1 MLKDPRPCFL
11 LDRVEMMFQLEC
23 LVEQNKNGILS
34 SGSPPVS
41 NLWLPFR
48 ILTASLQSGAQ
59 SFANGTD
66 PWNLPKDLR
75 PEDSERSK
83 DLHFPLAPHSRSLWP
98 GGLVWV
104 YFFLPW
110 RKLAR
115 TSLVK
120 MGPARLNKISQGVLR
135 KSELQNTECSKCL
148 RKLAHAGI
156 FSHEDSCCASWKS
169 FSV

>member
-83 DLHFPLAPHSRSLWP
+83 DLHFPLAPHSRSL
-98 GGLVWV
+98 
-104 YFFLPW
+104 
-110 RKLAR
+110 
-115 TSLVK
+115 
-120 MGPARLNKISQGVLR
+120 
-135 KSELQNTECSKCL
+135 
-148 RKLAHAGI
+148 
-156 FSHEDSCCASWKS
+156 
-169 FSV
+169 